1 MASHLFGEC
10 TVDSLVEIDFCMQS
24 LILWWSLCSRVNV
37 WLLRCM
43 LLSWIAP
50 SRACGEAWAC
60 LVDEFV
66 CSSILLLQGT
76 RYTSDYLSGL
86 TATYSHHFV
95 MTANCYCSLLS
106 TTGDWLFSSE
116 RNYTVTDPQVQRPQP
131 LLVFT
136 DFEVAAP
143 YESLPHLQWCAPSS
157 FSVLPFLQ
165 CCSAWI
171 KFICFLL
178 TSGYFSKYC
187 FSHFKRFG
195 EAQAFVDPTISI
207 QWLSLHSHW
216 ANSARKIFFEKMVTF
231 T

>member
-116 RNYTVTDPQVQRPQP
+116 RNYTVTDPQVSEAS
-131 LLVFT
+131 T
-136 DFEVAAP
+136 AP
-143 YESLPHLQWCAPSS
+143 CIHWLWGCNSLQIAPTSTVVCA
-157 FSVLPFLQ
+157 FFL
-165 CCSAWI
+165 
-171 KFICFLL
+171 
-178 TSGYFSKYC
+178 
-187 FSHFKRFG
+187 
-195 EAQAFVDPTISI
+195 
-207 QWLSLHSHW
+207 
-216 ANSARKIFFEKMVTF
+216 
-231 T
+231 